1 MLLGVTTLG
10 GDEPLGGWSIPE
22 RPEALF
28 ATTNFDLNT
37 VIASPFCAVDL
48 SGIILQL
55 DTPLG
60 TDQFERGQEFSDIM
74 TGSVQCIDLDD
85 SLTLPCFPDE
95 IPKPPD
101 VPGLVVPAAY
111 TLNAEFGTYGLSGS
125 VISFNPA
132 TVTLMQ
138 NDVIYYDSSLTN
150 PDARVSTMQTDVIY
164 LDDSLDTISARMTQV
179 VVDVITPSPDANR
192 GQFIVYG
199 QDATLTYSGA

>member
-10 GDEPLGGWSIPE
+10 GDEPLGGWSVPE
-22 RPEALF
+22 RTETLF
-28 ATTNFDLNT
+28 ETTYFTLNT
-37 VIASPFCAVDL
+37 VIAAPFCSVDL
-48 SGIILQL
+48 SGDILGL
-55 DTPLG
+55 NNPFG
-60 TDQFERGQEFSDIM
+60 TDQFEYGQAFSDII
-74 TGSVQCIDLDD
+74 TGEAQCIGLDD
-85 SLTLPCFPDE
+85 SLSLDCFTAE
-95 IPKPPD
+95 IAAPPPSVGLR
-101 VPGLVVPAAY
+101 VPRNVR
-111 TLNAEFGTYGLSGS
+111 LNAEFDTYGLSGS

-179 VVDVITPSPDANR
+179 VVDVITPAPEANR